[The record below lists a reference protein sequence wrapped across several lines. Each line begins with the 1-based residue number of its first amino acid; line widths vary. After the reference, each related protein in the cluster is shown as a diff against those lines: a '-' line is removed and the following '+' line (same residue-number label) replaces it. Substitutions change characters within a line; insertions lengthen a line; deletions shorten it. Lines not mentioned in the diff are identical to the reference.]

1 MNRPN
6 QRSSSGRIGL
16 GAFTGAGIGTA
27 AIAVAAF
34 VSLRGGFFTRGA
46 KAEFTRPEVAFDCLE
61 DGVIEVPEE
70 ARSLQAAVDFAP
82 DGAVIRVSQG
92 TFVGPV
98 ACDGKSIVIEGQ
110 GPDAT
115 VLRGFGVRPVLSFRG
130 SGESTVVVRGMS
142 VVGGR
147 GAEGAGLVLEGVR
160 FDARDLRIAG
170 NQGCGALV
178 RGGSGEF
185 DACTFEGNRSPGS
198 GGGFRNEGGRVQFVG
213 CTFRHNVSTAFG
225 GAVASKGGRVELLA
239 CTLEDNSTHSGA
251 WGGAVFGS
259 DAVVEL
265 HGSEFARNRA
275 INAGGAV
282 YLAGGVADISKCSFT
297 GNLSDEARS
306 LYSRGAGVRIAS
318 SHLCGIEAVALGGDF
333 AFGDGNVFDASCFG
347 DCNQNGVSD
356 TEELELGWVADRDG
370 NGVPD
375 ACDPDCN
382 SNGLPDGYEIAGGF
396 AQDMNANGL
405 IDICEIRSGLALDVD
420 NDWIPDDAQ
429 VPAMDALAPPPQP
442 SVQRPSMPTAP
453 PDFDPWVNGSPMSME
468 RTGAGYGPG
477 AQP

>member
-1 MNRPN
+1 MHRTN
-6 QRSSSGRIGL
+6 QRSSSGRL
-16 GAFTGAGIGTA
+16 GFGTLTGAGIGTA
-27 AIAVAAF
+27 ALAVAAF
-34 VSLRGGFFTRGA
+34 VSMRGGFFTRGA
-46 KAEFTRPEVAFDCLE
+46 QAEFTRPEVAFDALE
-61 DGVIEVPEE
+61 DGTIDVPEE
-70 ARSLQAAVDFAP
+70 ARSIQAAVDFAP
-82 DGAVIRVSQG
+82 DGAMIRLGQG

-98 ACDGKSIVIEGQ
+98 SCAGKSIAIVGA
-110 GPDAT
+110 GSDSTVVRGFGSRPVFAFDGDDRST
-115 VLRGFGVRPVLSFRG
+115 VVLRGISI
-130 SGESTVVVRGMS
+130 
-142 VVGGR
+142 VGGR
-147 GAEGAGLVLEGVR
+147 GSDGCGVSFAGVR

-170 NQGCGALV
+170 NQGCGAVV
-178 RGGSGEF
+178 RGGSGDF

-239 CTLEDNSTHSGA
+239 CSLEDNSTHSGA
-251 WGGAVFGS
+251 WGGAVFGDDS
-259 DAVVEL
+259 VVEM
-265 HGSEFARNRA
+265 HGSDFARNRA

-282 YLAGGVADISKCSFT
+282 YLLGGVADISKCSFT

-333 AFGDGNVFDASCFG
+333 AFGDGNVFDASCYG

-356 TEELELGWVADRDG
+356 SEELELGWVADRDG
-370 NGVPD
+370 NQVPD

-382 SNGLPDGYEIAGGF
+382 TNGLPDGYEIAGGF

-429 VPAMDALAPPPQP
+429 VPAMDAVAPPPQP
-442 SVQRPSMPTAP
+442 AVQRPSMPSTP
-453 PDFDPWVNGSPMSME
+453 PDFDPWANGGPMSMD
-468 RTGAGYGPG
+468 RMGAGFGPG
-477 AQP
+477 ARP